1 MRSVQT
7 TPLDYVSPSKPP
19 RAWRRLAGRFSLW
32 HVWIALALLLAFVG
46 LTFSAAR
53 AYPTRLAA
61 TIMVGIALGPM
72 AGAFV
77 RDYQGCCLEFSLSLL
92 PYCAG
97 ALVGALAVQL
107 LVPPKT
113 GLLRAFRLLTWAA
126 GLFIWFAGALVS
138 YMHALS

>member
-1 MRSVQT
+1 M
-7 TPLDYVSPSKPP
+7 
-19 RAWRRLAGRFSLW
+19 AGRFSQW

-46 LTFSAAR
+46 LTFSSVR
-53 AYPTRLAA
+53 AHPTRLAA
-61 TIMVGIALGPM
+61 TIIASMALGPM

-113 GLLRAFRLLTWAA
+113 GLLRAVRLLTWAA